1 MSEEQFKAFLDK
13 AKADTNLQ
21 MKIKAAKSSDEV
33 VRIAQDAGYEIIV
46 EDLTNSDLSEEDLE
60 YIAGG
65 GACACDFSAAG
76 C

>member
-13 AKADTNLQ
+13 AKVDTNLQ
-21 MKIKAAKSSDEV
+21 MKIKAAKSSNEL

-46 EDLTNSDLSEEDLE
+46 EDFNNSDLSEEDLE
-60 YIAGG
+60 HISGG
-65 GACACDFSAAG
+65 GACACDFSAYA

>member
-46 EDLTNSDLSEEDLE
+46 EDLNNSDLSEEDLE
-60 YIAGG
+60 HIAGG